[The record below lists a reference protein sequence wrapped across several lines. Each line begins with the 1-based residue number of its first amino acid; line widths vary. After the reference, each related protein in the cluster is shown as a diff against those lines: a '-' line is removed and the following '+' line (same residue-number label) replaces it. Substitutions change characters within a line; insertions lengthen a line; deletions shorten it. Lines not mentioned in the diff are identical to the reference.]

1 MATPTQASVHHAHP
15 DAQNQFLFRTAM
27 VAAIVV
33 FVLALALIYQRS
45 YFEKR
50 VALHDDAGVLIF
62 SIERNHQR
70 LDEYL
75 LSGDRGAA
83 DDVDRGQQEI
93 LHQISDLSKRA
104 PGARDTLQR
113 LQETEQAWY
122 SQFAQPVMKQRS
134 NVDSGNQTVAQL
146 QIFYMEQDPG
156 LWWSRRKDAEQEL
169 LKKL

>member
-1 MATPTQASVHHAHP
+1 MSTPTQASVHHTHP
-15 DAQNQFLFRTAM
+15 DAKNQFLFRTA
-27 VAAIVV
+27 VAAALVV

-45 YFEKR
+45 YYEKR
-50 VALHDDAGVLIF
+50 IALHDDAGILIF

-75 LSGDRGAA
+75 LSGDKSAA
-83 DDVDRGQQEI
+83 LDVDRGQLEI
-93 LHQISDLSKRA
+93 LRQISQLSQRA
-104 PGARDTLQR
+104 PRARDTLRR

-122 SQFAQPVMKQRS
+122 SQFAQPVMKQRA

-156 LWWSRRKDAEQEL
+156 LWWSRRRDAEQEL